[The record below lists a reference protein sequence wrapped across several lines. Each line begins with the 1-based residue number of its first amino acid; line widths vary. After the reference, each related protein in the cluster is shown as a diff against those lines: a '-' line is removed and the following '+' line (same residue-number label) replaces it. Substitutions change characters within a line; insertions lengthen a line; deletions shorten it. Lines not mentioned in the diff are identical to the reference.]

1 MAPSEK
7 CYTDHKRIGGPLA
20 LPTWKRNGTSTRPF
34 RWSKAACVSNESL
47 KVLESSNLDRANPT
61 PPGISLDAGGT
72 AWGGTAVLKRVTLRS
87 HATRREQSQP
97 FGADGQ

>member
-34 RWSKAACVSNESL
+34 RWSKAACVSNDSL
-47 KVLESSNLDRANPT
+47 KVLESGSDRANPT
-61 PPGISLDAGGT
+61 PPGVSLVAGGT